1 MKKTL
6 VILLAVTMVL
16 ASCNKPNLN
25 VKLKTENDSISYL
38 MGLYYARHAKN
49 TDLENLNAAAVA
61 KAFGDVFSKDSIA
74 FTEEQVQMKLNAYF
88 MQMQQKASVK
98 VKADGEKFLEENKK
112 KSGVITTPSGL
123 QYQVIKEGTGPQPDS
138 TDIVSVHYAG
148 TLINGEE
155 FDSSIKRG
163 TPEKFGVTGV
173 IPGWT
178 EALLK
183 MKVGSKWKLVIPSN
197 LAYGERGAG
206 RQIKPN
212 ATLVFEMELLNIEPK
227 AAPAKDQPMK

>member
-1 MKKTL
+1 
-6 VILLAVTMVL
+6 
-16 ASCNKPNLN
+16 
-25 VKLKTENDSISYL
+25 
-38 MGLYYARHAKN
+38 
-49 TDLENLNAAAVA
+49 
-61 KAFGDVFSKDSIA
+61 
-74 FTEEQVQMKLNAYF
+74 
-88 MQMQQKASVK
+88 MQQKASVK
-98 VKADGEKFLEENKK
+98 VKAEGDKFLEENKK

-123 QYQVIKEGTGPQPDS
+123 QYEVIKEGTGPQPDS
-138 TDIVSVHYAG
+138 TDVVSVHYKG

-212 ATLVFEMELLNIEPK
+212 SVLVFEMELLNIEPK
-227 AAPAKDQPMK
+227 AAPAKDQPKKK